1 LVDNRCSYYYFCLYA
16 YEEEASVLTCLFTDN
31 VPPAFDVS
39 NQAPTQ
45 TAISAQPIEEPSE
58 PVNDGAE
65 E

>member
-1 LVDNRCSYYYFCLYA
+1 MKKKP
-16 YEEEASVLTCLFTDN
+16 ASSPASSPIN